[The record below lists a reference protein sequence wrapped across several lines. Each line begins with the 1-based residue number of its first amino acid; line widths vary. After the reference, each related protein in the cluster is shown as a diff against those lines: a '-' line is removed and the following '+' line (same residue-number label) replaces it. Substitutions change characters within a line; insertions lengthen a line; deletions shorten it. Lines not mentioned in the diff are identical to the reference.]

1 MDQNGPKMDK
11 TLSKISKISK
21 YDHIN
26 PPKELSS
33 EAGRSQ
39 KFLFNGWSASLG
51 VAYFAQT
58 QTTT

>member
-1 MDQNGPKMDK
+1 MDHNCPKVVE

-33 EAGRSQ
+33 EAVTVNN
-39 KFLFNGWSASLG
+39 LHLG
-51 VAYFAQT
+51 KT
-58 QTTT
+58 